1 MKKLY
6 VKPTATNV
14 AYAVNENIALSVGNM
29 DTIVGDPSDI
39 TYINVDRSLCNKE
52 VANTGIAS
60 GLIPGCTNIHHVLAK
75 LQAAAKPFEGT
86 PEYEN
91 TDFMKLWNIVD
102 SIRENKTPEDFA
114 CI

>member
-14 AYAVNENIALSVGNM
+14 AYAVNENIALSVGKP
-29 DTIVGDPSDI
+29 VAGDPSDI

-60 GLIPGCTNIHHVLAK
+60 GLIPGCTNIHHVMAK

-86 PEYEN
+86 PEYET
-91 TDFMKLWNIVD
+91 TDFMKLWNIVEAM
-102 SIRENKTPEDFA
+102 RKNETPEDFT
-114 CI
+114 CY